1 MANQPLLY
9 LPPHL
14 QEVSSILA
22 IGLLRMRARR
32 RGGGAVGATEPA
44 PGGEISL
51 HFPPD
56 QSVYPGP
63 SSGSSA

>member
-32 RGGGAVGATEPA
+32 NGGGAMGAAEPA

-56 QSVYPGP
+56 QSVYPAP
-63 SSGSSA
+63 LTGSNS